1 MKVLI
6 TGNLGYVG
14 PVVVGHLR
22 RTHPQARLIGFDS
35 AFFALSTTAATVLPE
50 RFLDEQH
57 FGDVREI
64 PESLLEGLDAVIHLA
79 AVSNDPMGNKFER
92 VTEDVNYRASVELG
106 KKARKAGVSHFVFAS
121 SCSVYGFAPS
131 APRKESDE
139 LNPLTAYARSK
150 VNTEKGLA
158 EIRDNNMI
166 VTSLR
171 FATACGMS
179 DRLRLDLVLND
190 FVACALALGE
200 ISVLSDG
207 SPWRPLIDVRDMA
220 RAIEWGIVRE
230 ASAGG
235 GFLALNVGSDDRNYQ
250 IKDLSSAVAEA
261 IPGTTVKINKTA
273 QPDTRSYKV
282 DFSLFASLAKNHQ
295 SQVTLR
301 QSIDML
307 AKGLRS
313 IGFAD
318 PDFRNSAYIRL
329 KVLEAHIAA
338 GRLTSDLRW
347 SALIPDEDP
356 DIKFHPSVEGRLRGR
371 IQVAR

>member
-14 PVVVGHLR
+14 PIVARHLR
-22 RTHPQARLIGFDS
+22 RMHPQARLIGFDS
-35 AFFALSTTAATVLPE
+35 AFFALSTTGAMVVPE

-64 PESLLEGLDAVIHLA
+64 PEALLEGVDAIIHLA
-79 AVSNDPMGNKFER
+79 AISNDPMGNKFER
-92 VTEDVNYRASVELG
+92 VTEDVNYRASVDIG
-106 KKARKAGVSHFVFAS
+106 RKASKAGVAYFVFAS
-121 SCSVYGFAPS
+121 SCSVYGFAPG

-139 LNPLTAYARSK
+139 LNPQTAYARSK

-158 EIRDNNMI
+158 EICDNNMI
-166 VTSLR
+166 VTCLR

-190 FVACALALGE
+190 FVAGALALGE
-200 ISVLSDG
+200 ISILSDG
-207 SPWRPLIDVRDMA
+207 SPWRPLIDVHDMA
-220 RAIEWGIVRE
+220 RAIEWGIMRE
-230 ASAGG
+230 ARRSD
-235 GFLALNVGSDDRNYQ
+235 GFLAINVGSDDRNYQ
-250 IKDLSSAVAEA
+250 VKDLSNAVAEA
-261 IPGTTVKINKTA
+261 IPGTIVKVNKAA

-282 DFSLFASLAKNHQ
+282 DFSLFASLAKRHQ
-295 SQVTLR
+295 PQVTLR

-307 AKGLRS
+307 AKGMRS
-313 IGFAD
+313 MGFTD

-338 GRLTSDLRW
+338 GRLTPDLRW
-347 SALIPDEDP
+347 SALASAAPWD
-356 DIKFHPSVEGRLRGR
+356 R
-371 IQVAR
+371 